1 MRHIL
6 PLLTWTGRD
15 IMQRT
20 VYVKK
25 KKKRSLLR
33 QFTLLA
39 VTALTAL
46 LTIYGGLLL
55 YTQMTGAPSLS
66 VPKASVFLAEDGK
79 VIGDYFSDE
88 RRYWV
93 ELEEISPFL
102 VDAVVATEDR
112 NFYKHQ
118 GFDYKRI
125 AGALLK
131 DIKNR
136 SKVEGASTITQQY
149 ARNLHLTHA
158 KTWSRKINEA
168 LIAFRL
174 ERFYD
179 KETILE
185 GYLNTVYFGH
195 GMYGVEAA
203 SNFYFAKSAKNLTLE
218 EAAIIT
224 AIAKGPTLYSPIN
237 HPKNSKERK
246 ELILSLMETQN
257 VISTEQA
264 TRAKNAAITLKADE
278 WKNQKKIAPYF
289 LDEVW
294 KEAEKIL
301 ASKGRSPIEGGW
313 TIQTTLNTHHQQ
325 VAEETIEKWMPN
337 NELQAGFMS
346 LDPKTGGITSL
357 VGGVNYADSPF
368 NRVTQ
373 AKRQPGSVIKPVLYA
388 AALENGFNPLTFLMP
403 EKTIFTYDNG
413 RQTYEPKNVNGKFAE
428 HPISL
433 AQALAISDNIYAVK
447 TLEEIGYDRFQK
459 KAEQLGIDVAFPEA
473 PAIALGTTEVT
484 LKDMTNAYNRI
495 AAGGVAIEPNA
506 IISIT
511 DSTGKLIYERPQQKK
526 TKVMSKENAFV
537 LTHLLTGMF
546 DPVFNDYSSAT
557 GLSMRQKQTRPYAA
571 KSGTTISDQYLI
583 GFTPSLTAGVWNGF
597 DVGKQ
602 LETTEDQA
610 ATKKIWIEFMEEV
623 HSGKTPEPFIPP
635 DGVESVTID
644 VETGGLAVSE
654 CQRQRI
660 VYVKEQDVPEKLCT
674 DRSLQEMHS
683 NGTKQK
689 GLNLFP
695 FSFFD

>member
-1 MRHIL
+1 MLFRQL
-6 PLLTWTGRD
+6 MLLT
-15 IMQRT
+15 
-20 VYVKK
+20 
-25 KKKRSLLR
+25 
-33 QFTLLA
+33 
-39 VTALTAL
+39 VTALTAM

-55 YTQMTGAPSLS
+55 YAQMTGAPSLS
-66 VPKASVFLAEDGK
+66 VPKASVFLDQDGK
-79 VIGDYFSDE
+79 TIGDHFAAE

-93 ELEEISPFL
+93 ELDEISPFL
-102 VDAVVATEDR
+102 KDAVVATEDR
-112 NFYKHQ
+112 NFYRHH

-125 AGALLK
+125 TGALLK

-158 KTWSRKINEA
+158 KTWKRKINEA

-174 ERFYD
+174 ERFYEKD
-179 KETILE
+179 VILE

-203 SNFYFAKSAKNLTLE
+203 SNFYFAKSAKELTLE
-218 EAAIIT
+218 EAAVIT
-224 AIAKGPTLYSPIN
+224 AIAKGPSIYSPLD
-237 HPKNSKERK
+237 HPNNSKERK
-246 ELILSLMETQN
+246 ELILSLMETQGF
-257 VISTEQA
+257 VSSEQA
-264 TRAKNAAITLKADE
+264 ARAKNTPIALKTDD
-278 WKNQKKIAPYF
+278 WIKQKKIAPYF

-294 KEAEKIL
+294 KEADKIL
-301 ASKGRSPIEGGW
+301 SSKGRYPTEGGW
-313 TIQTTLNTHHQQ
+313 TIRTTLNTHHQKA
-325 VAEETIEKWMPN
+325 AEEIIEKWMPE
-337 NELQAGFMS
+337 NELQVGFMS
-346 LDPKTGGITSL
+346 LDPKTGGITAL
-357 VGGVNYADSPF
+357 VGGTNYADSPF
-368 NRVTQ
+368 NRVSQ
-373 AKRQPGSVIKPVLYA
+373 AKRQPGSVMKPVLYA

-413 RQTYEPKNVNGKFAE
+413 RETYEPKNVNGKFAE

-459 KAEQLGIDVAFPEA
+459 MAERLGIAVSFPPA
-473 PAIALGTTEVT
+473 PAVALGTTEVT
-484 LKDMTNAYNRI
+484 LKDMTSAYNRI
-495 AAGGVAIEPNA
+495 AAGGVDIGANA

-511 DSTGKLIYERPQQKK
+511 DSDGKTVYERPEPSKK
-526 TKVMSKENAFV
+526 QVLSEQDAFV

-610 ATKKIWIEFMEEV
+610 ATKNIWIEFMETV
-623 HSGKTPEPFIPP
+623 HSGKTPEPFVPP
-635 DGVESVTID
+635 EGVSSVIID

-654 CQRQRI
+654 CERQRI
-660 VYVKEQDVPEKLCT
+660 VYVKEQHIPEKLCT

-683 NGTKQK
+683 NGKKKK
-689 GLNLFP
+689 GFNLFP

>member
-1 MRHIL
+1 
-6 PLLTWTGRD
+6 
-15 IMQRT
+15 MQRT

-25 KKKRSLLR
+25 KKRKQIFRR
-33 QFTLLA
+33 F
-39 VTALTAL
+39 AL
-46 LTIYGGLLL
+46 LIIMAITAMLTIFGGLLL
-55 YTQMTGAPSLS
+55 YAQLTGPPSLS
-66 VPKASVFLAEDGK
+66 VPKASVFLDQNGK
-79 VIGDYFSDE
+79 TIGDHFSAE

-93 ELEEISPFL
+93 ELENISPFL
-102 VDAVVATEDR
+102 IDAVVATEDR
-112 NFYKHQ
+112 NFYKHS

-125 AGALLK
+125 GGAILK

-158 KTWSRKINEA
+158 KTWQRKANEA

-179 KETILE
+179 KDVILE

-203 SNFYFAKSAKNLTLE
+203 SNFYFAKSAKDLTLE
-218 EAAIIT
+218 EAAVIT

-237 HPKNSKERK
+237 SPENSNKRK
-246 ELILSLMETQN
+246 ELILALMENQGF
-257 VISTEQA
+257 ISNEQA
-264 TRAKNAAITLKADE
+264 TRAKNSAITLKTDE
-278 WKNQKKIAPYF
+278 WNQQQKIAPYF

-294 KEAEKIL
+294 REAEKVL
-301 ASKGRSPIEGGW
+301 ATKGRYPEEGGW
-313 TIQTTLNTHHQQ
+313 TIRTTLDTFHQQ

-337 NELQAGFMS
+337 NELQVGFMS
-346 LDPKTGGITSL
+346 VDPETGGITSL
-357 VGGVNYADSPF
+357 VGGINYAESPF
-368 NRVTQ
+368 NRATQ
-373 AKRQPGSVIKPVLYA
+373 AKRQPGSVMKPVLYA

-403 EKTIFTYDNG
+403 EKTIFTYDGG
-413 RQTYEPKNVNGKFAE
+413 RETYEPKNVNGKFAD

-447 TLEEIGYDRFQK
+447 TLEEIGYEHYQK
-459 KAEQLGIDVAFPEA
+459 MAERLGIEVSFPAA
-473 PAIALGTTEVT
+473 PAVALGTTEVT
-484 LKDMTNAYNRI
+484 LSDMTGAYNRI
-495 AAGGVAIEPNA
+495 AAGGKDVKTNT
-506 IISIT
+506 IISIM
-511 DSTGKLIYERPQQKK
+511 DSEGKVVYERPKQKK
-526 TKVMSKENAFV
+526 KQVMSEQDAFV

-602 LETTEDQA
+602 LETVEDQA
-610 ATKKIWIEFMEEV
+610 ATKKIWIEFMETV
-623 HSGKTPEPFIPP
+623 LSGKTPEPFVPP
-635 DGVESVTID
+635 EGVESVIVD
-644 VETGGLAVSE
+644 VETGGLAVAE
-654 CQRQRI
+654 CERQRI
-660 VYVKEQDVPEKLCT
+660 VYVKEKDVPQKLCT
-674 DRSLQEMHS
+674 DRALQEMRS
-683 NGTKQK
+683 NGDTEK
-689 GLNLFP
+689 GFNLFP

>member
-1 MRHIL
+1 M
-6 PLLTWTGRD
+6 
-15 IMQRT
+15 MQRT

-25 KKKRSLLR
+25 KKRKQSFRRVILI
-33 QFTLLA
+33 A
-39 VTALTAL
+39 VTIFTAMLTF
-46 LTIYGGLLL
+46 YGGLFV
-55 YTQMTGAPSLS
+55 YAQMTGAPSLS
-66 VPKASVFLAEDGK
+66 VPKASVFLDQNGK
-79 VIGDYFSDE
+79 NIGDHFAAE

-93 ELEEISPFL
+93 DLEDISPFL
-102 VDAVVATEDR
+102 IDAVVATEDR
-112 NFYKHQ
+112 NFYKHN

-149 ARNLHLTHA
+149 ARNLHLSHA
-158 KTWSRKINEA
+158 KTWKRKINEA

-179 KETILE
+179 KDVILE

-203 SNFYFAKSAKNLTLE
+203 SNFYFAKSAKDLTLE
-218 EAAIIT
+218 EAAVIT

-237 HPKNSKERK
+237 YPENSTARK
-246 ELILSLMETQN
+246 ELILSLMASQDI
-257 VISTEQA
+257 ISSEQEA
-264 TRAKNAAITLKADE
+264 RAKNAVVQLKTEE
-278 WKNQKKIAPYF
+278 WKKQKKMAPYF

-294 KEAEKIL
+294 KEAEKVL
-301 ASKGRSPIEGGW
+301 ASKGRYPEEGGW
-313 TIQTTLNTHHQQ
+313 TIRTTLNTQHQKI
-325 VAEETIEKWMPN
+325 AEETIQKWMPKD
-337 NELQAGFMS
+337 ELQIGFMS
-346 LDPKTGGITSL
+346 MDPETGGITSL
-357 VGGVNYADSPF
+357 VGGMNYAESPF
-368 NRVTQ
+368 NRATQ
-373 AKRQPGSVIKPVLYA
+373 AKRQPGSVMKPVLYA

-403 EKTIFTYDNG
+403 EKTIFTYDGG
-413 RQTYEPKNVNGKFAE
+413 RETYEPKNVNGKFAD

-447 TLEEIGYDRFQK
+447 TLEEVGYESYQK
-459 KAEQLGIDVAFPEA
+459 MAEKLGIDVKFPAA
-473 PAIALGTTEVT
+473 PAVALGTTEVT

-495 AAGGVAIEPNA
+495 AAGGIDIEANT
-506 IISIT
+506 IISIM
-511 DSTGKLIYERPQQKK
+511 DSEGKTVYERPKQKEK
-526 TKVMSKENAFV
+526 QVMSEQDAFV

-583 GFTPSLTAGVWNGF
+583 GFTPSLTTGVWNGF

-602 LETTEDQA
+602 LDSAEDQA
-610 ATKKIWIEFMEEV
+610 ATKKIWIEFMEGV

-635 DGVESVTID
+635 EGVSSAIID
-644 VETGGLAVSE
+644 VETGGLAVAE
-654 CQRQRI
+654 CEKQRL
-660 VYVKEQDVPEKLCT
+660 VYLKDQDIPEKLCT
-674 DRSLQEMHS
+674 DRSLQEMRS
-683 NGTKQK
+683 GDKK
-689 GLNLFP
+689 KKEFNLFP

>member
-1 MRHIL
+1 M
-6 PLLTWTGRD
+6 
-15 IMQRT
+15 
-20 VYVKK
+20 
-25 KKKRSLLR
+25 
-33 QFTLLA
+33 
-39 VTALTAL
+39 
-46 LTIYGGLLL
+46 YGGLLL
-55 YTQMTGAPSLS
+55 YAQMTGAPSLS
-66 VPKASVFLAEDGK
+66 VPKASVFLDEDGNN
-79 VIGDYFSDE
+79 IGDYFSNE

-93 ELEEISPFL
+93 NLDEISPFL

-112 NFYKHQ
+112 NFYTHN

-136 SKVEGASTITQQY
+136 SKVEGASTLTQQY

-158 KTWSRKINEA
+158 KTWKRKANEA

-179 KETILE
+179 KDKILE

-203 SNFYFAKSAKNLTLE
+203 SNFYFGKSAKDLTLE
-218 EAAIIT
+218 ESAVIT
-224 AIAKGPTLYSPIN
+224 AIAKGPTIYSPVDY
-237 HPKNSKERK
+237 PENSTKRK
-246 ELILSLMETQN
+246 ELILTLMESQN
-257 VISTEQA
+257 LISSEQA
-264 TRAKNAAITLKADE
+264 ARAKNTEITLKTDE
-278 WKNQKKIAPYF
+278 WQNKKQVAPYF

-301 ASKGRSPIEGGW
+301 SDKGRFPAEGGW
-313 TIQTTLNTHHQQ
+313 TIRTTLNTHHQQ
-325 VAEETIEKWMPN
+325 IAEEVVEKWMPD
-337 NELQAGFMS
+337 NELQIGFTSM
-346 LDPKTGGITSL
+346 DPTTGGITAL
-357 VGGVNYADSPF
+357 IGGIDYAKSPF
-368 NRVTQ
+368 NRVSQ

-388 AALENGFNPLTFLMP
+388 AALENGFSPLTFLMP
-403 EKTIFTYDNG
+403 EKTIFTYDGG
-413 RQTYEPKNVNGKFAE
+413 RETYEPKNVNGKFAE

-447 TLEEIGYDRFQK
+447 TLEEVGYEQYQKMADRF
-459 KAEQLGIDVAFPEA
+459 GIDVSFPAA
-473 PAIALGTTEVT
+473 PAVALGTTEVT
-484 LKDMTNAYNRI
+484 LMDMTSAYNRI
-495 AAGGVAIEPNA
+495 AAGGVEVEPNT

-511 DSTGKLIYERPQQKK
+511 DGEGKTVYERPKATKK
-526 TKVMSKENAFV
+526 AIMSEQDAFV

-597 DVGKQ
+597 DVGEK
-602 LETTEDQA
+602 LDSTEDQA
-610 ATKKIWIEFMEEV
+610 ATKKIWIEFMEEA

-635 DGVESVTID
+635 EGVSSVIVD
-644 VETGGLAVSE
+644 VETGGLAVAE
-654 CQRQRI
+654 CERQRLM
-660 VYVKEQDVPEKLCT
+660 YVKDQDMPQKLCT
-674 DRSLQEMHS
+674 DKSLQDMKLTDDDPK
-683 NGTKQK
+683 NF
-689 GLNLFP
+689 NLFP